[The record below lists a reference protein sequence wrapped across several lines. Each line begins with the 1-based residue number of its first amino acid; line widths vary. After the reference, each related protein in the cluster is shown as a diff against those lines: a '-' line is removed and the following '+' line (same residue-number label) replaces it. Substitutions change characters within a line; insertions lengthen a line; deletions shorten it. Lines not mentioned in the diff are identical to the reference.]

1 MSDNITATITKA
13 EDLRPYKIDA
23 EAFWQIERMAGGDG
37 YDAMEKAA
45 EYKWVAVSGWG
56 RDGWDF
62 LEWPYYVG
70 YVRNT
75 PEGFEFATNCEG
87 DVDVWRFPSREL
99 RERAMDLWA
108 FLSWE
113 RKSEKWVEGVT
124 ADAIPGHLRGP
135 FSWERLD
142 AESGA

>member
-1 MSDNITATITKA
+1 VTDTTPTAITKP
-13 EDLRPYKIDA
+13 EDLRPYKVDA

-37 YDAMEKAA
+37 YDVMDVAQKHE
-45 EYKWVAVSGWG
+45 WLAVSGWG

-87 DVDVWRFPSREL
+87 DIDVWRFPSREL

-108 FLSWE
+108 FLNWE
-113 RKSEKWVEGVT
+113 RKNETWVAGVS
-124 ADAIPGHLRGP
+124 ADAIPDHLRGS
-135 FSWERLD
+135 FSWSRVNLD
-142 AESGA
+142 NA